1 MGNRK
6 MSPIKSIRKVE
17 AFLNM
22 AMKRGEKYF
31 VIAKFQLNTGLR
43 IVDVLKNRVSDI
55 FLPSMRFR
63 EYLTL
68 KEKKTGKNK
77 QIKLNEELKR
87 CIKTYVSNSNLEYD
101 DYLFPGRSRD
111 KHITYYQVW
120 RIFTEIADEL
130 ILENF
135 ATHSLRKTW
144 GYFSYK
150 ASKHN
155 IALIMAM
162 FNHDSERETLKY
174 IGVDQDEKDRIYSV
188 VKF

>member
-1 MGNRK
+1 MLYKPAEKEVLYNMANRK

-17 AFLNM
+17 AFLNL

-43 IVDVLKNRVSDI
+43 IVDVLKNRVSDV

-87 CIKTYVSNSNLEYD
+87 CIKTYVSNADLEYD
-101 DYLFPGRSRD
+101 DYLFPGRNR
-111 KHITYYQVW
+111 
-120 RIFTEIADEL
+120 
-130 ILENF
+130 ENH
-135 ATHSLRKTW
+135 AQHEEHRQN
-144 GYFSYK
+144 FSGHHY
-150 ASKHN
+150 
-155 IALIMAM
+155 AL
-162 FNHDSERETLKY
+162 L
-174 IGVDQDEKDRIYSV
+174 YS
-188 VKF
+188 